1 MPQNSLCNVLVITRI
16 VRYLQDSLVEQS
28 SQGSFVSQGRD
39 DILVVAIGKP
49 EHPGRVRAIGQ
60 GVGIRQY
67 FGHPRYAPMSS
78 SVSQETIDHLRQ
90 SITEEVT
97 KNLRQQITM
106 ELAEQVRLDVMQQ
119 LGLQA
124 QSRGTPSQVK

>member
-1 MPQNSLCNVLVITRI
+1 M
-16 VRYLQDSLVEQS
+16 
-28 SQGSFVSQGRD
+28 SQGRD

-49 EHPGRVRAIGQ
+49 EHLGRVRAIGQ

-67 FGHPRYAPMSS
+67 FGHPGYAPMSS
-78 SVSQETIDHLRQ
+78 FVSQETIDHLRQ

-106 ELAEQVRLDVMQQ
+106 ELAE
-119 LGLQA
+119 
-124 QSRGTPSQVK
+124 